1 MGKFGIGQPVS
12 RFEDPKL
19 LQGKGRYVDD
29 VTLPHQAQAFVLRSP
44 LAHAVIKS
52 IDVEEARKAP
62 GVLLVLTGDDVAERG
77 LGSPRPMMPQKR
89 PDGSDAFIRP
99 QPLISKDRVRFVGDN
114 LAFIVAETLAQAKD
128 AAELIDVDFDPL
140 PVNVMTEDAVNSSSS
155 PVWDECP
162 DNVAFHREFG
172 DKAAVEAAF
181 TAADHIVKRNLVVNR
196 ITTNSMETRGCVAE
210 YDEFDDRYHLRGTL
224 QAPHM
229 IRMILANAIFK
240 QPINKFH
247 VYCDDV
253 GGGFGMKGGCYA
265 EYPLSLW
272 AAEILGRPVKWVS
285 ERSDAL
291 LADEQARDHRYE
303 AELALDSEGTFLGLR
318 TRNITNIGAYYTSDR
333 ATLGAFDSLGGI
345 AGTYKTPA
353 LFAEASGVMTN
364 TQSTGPYRGAGRPEA
379 AYIIESM
386 IDAAARELK
395 MDGVEIRRRNTILAE
410 AMPFKT
416 GLTFTYDSG
425 DFLKNLDDCVDMAD
439 YGGFAARRESSK
451 ANGKLRGVGVSNTIE
466 QAAHKMLEM
475 SEIRFDASG
484 RATLLMGTA
493 DQGQGHETVFTQI
506 LSNEL
511 GLDTDDIRYKD
522 ADTDIVAAGTG
533 TFASRSITLGGT
545 AITIAAQKIIEK
557 GTKIVAHM
565 MEADEKDI
573 SFDDGIFSIEG
584 TNKSM
589 TIQDVAKTSF
599 MPGKMPPH
607 IEPGLYQTGTSPTGL
622 PNYPNGC
629 HICEVE
635 IDEETGAVEI
645 VRYTVVDDV
654 GTVVNPLLLKGQIQG
669 GIVQGAGQALME
681 DFSLDADSGQ
691 VIAGSFMDYCMPR
704 AANFCSFNIG
714 NNEVPTPT
722 NPLGVKGA
730 GEAGTVGALS
740 AVMSAVND
748 ALEPLGA
755 DFIDMPATS
764 NKVWDA
770 IRSARS

>member
-19 LQGKGRYVDD
+19 LRGMGRYVDD
-29 VTLPHQAQAFVLRSP
+29 VTVSQQARAYVLRSP
-44 LAHAVIKS
+44 VAHAVIKS
-52 IDVEEARKAP
+52 IDVDAARNAP
-62 GVLLVLTGDDVAERG
+62 GVLLVLTGEDVAKRG
-77 LGSPRPMMPQKR
+77 LGTPRPMVPQKR
-89 PDGSDAFIRP
+89 RDGSDAYICP
-99 QPLISKDRVRFVGDN
+99 QPLLSKDQVRFVGDN
-114 LAFIVAETLAQAKD
+114 LAFIVAETLDQAKD
-128 AAELIDVDFDPL
+128 AAELIDVDLETL
-140 PVNVMTEDAVNSSSS
+140 PNNVQLEKAIQSGAR
-155 PVWDECP
+155 PIWDDCS
-162 DNVAFHREFG
+162 DNIAFHREFG
-172 DKAAVEAAF
+172 DRTATDEAF
-181 TAADHIVKRNLVVNR
+181 SKADHIVRRKLVINR
-196 ITTNSMETRGCVAE
+196 ITTNSMETRGCIAE
-210 YDEFDDRYHLRGTL
+210 YDAFDDRYHLRGTL

-240 QPINKFH
+240 QPITKFH
-247 VYCDDV
+247 VFCDDV

-272 AAEILGRPVKWVS
+272 ASELLGRPIKWVS
-285 ERSDAL
+285 ERSDAFL
-291 LADEQARDHRYE
+291 GDEQARDHSYE
-303 AELALDSEGTFLGLR
+303 AELALDSNGIFLGLR

-345 AGTYKTPA
+345 AGTYNTPA
-353 LFAEASGVMTN
+353 IFAEASGIFTN

-386 IDAAARELK
+386 IDTAARKLK
-395 MDGVEIRRRNTILAE
+395 IDSVEIRRRNTIPAD

-425 DFLKNLDDCVDMAD
+425 DFIRNLDDCIGMAD
-439 YGGFAARRESSK
+439 YAGFSDRRGVSK
-451 ANGKLRGVGVSNTIE
+451 ANGKLRGIGVSNTIE
-466 QAAHKMLEM
+466 QAAHKMLEL

-511 GLDTDDIRYKD
+511 GIDTDDIRYKD
-522 ADTDIVAAGTG
+522 SDTDIVAAGTG

-545 AITIAAQKIIEK
+545 AISIAAEKLIEK
-557 GTKIVAHM
+557 GKKIVAHLM
-565 MEADEKDI
+565 DADEKEI

-589 TIQDVAKTSF
+589 AIGDVAKMSF
-599 MPGKMPPH
+599 MPGKMPPGL
-607 IEPGLYQTGTSPTGL
+607 EPGFYQTGTSPTGL

-629 HICEVE
+629 HVCEVE
-635 IDEETGAVEI
+635 IDEETGVVDI
-645 VRYTVVDDV
+645 VKYSVVDDV
-654 GTVVNPLLLKGQIQG
+654 GTVINPLLLKGQIHG

-681 DFSLDADSGQ
+681 DFSMDAESGQ

-704 AANFCSFNIG
+704 AADFCSFNVG
-714 NNEVPTPT
+714 NNEVPTQT

-740 AVMSAVND
+740 AVMSAVNS

-755 DFIDMPATS
+755 DFIDMPATP
-764 NKVWDA
+764 NKVWGA
-770 IRSARS
+770 IRNAKA

>member
-1 MGKFGIGQPVS
+1 
-12 RFEDPKL
+12 
-19 LQGKGRYVDD
+19 
-29 VTLPHQAQAFVLRSP
+29 
-44 LAHAVIKS
+44 
-52 IDVEEARKAP
+52 
-62 GVLLVLTGDDVAERG
+62 
-77 LGSPRPMMPQKR
+77 
-89 PDGSDAFIRP
+89 
-99 QPLISKDRVRFVGDN
+99 
-114 LAFIVAETLAQAKD
+114 
-128 AAELIDVDFDPL
+128 
-140 PVNVMTEDAVNSSSS
+140 
-155 PVWDECP
+155 
-162 DNVAFHREFG
+162 
-172 DKAAVEAAF
+172 
-181 TAADHIVKRNLVVNR
+181 
-196 ITTNSMETRGCVAE
+196 
-210 YDEFDDRYHLRGTL
+210 
-224 QAPHM
+224 
-229 IRMILANAIFK
+229 
-240 QPINKFH
+240 
-247 VYCDDV
+247 
-253 GGGFGMKGGCYA
+253 
-265 EYPLSLW
+265 
-272 AAEILGRPVKWVS
+272 
-285 ERSDAL
+285 
-291 LADEQARDHRYE
+291 
-303 AELALDSEGTFLGLR
+303 
-318 TRNITNIGAYYTSDR
+318 
-333 ATLGAFDSLGGI
+333 
-345 AGTYKTPA
+345 
-353 LFAEASGVMTN
+353 
-364 TQSTGPYRGAGRPEA
+364 
-379 AYIIESM
+379 M

-395 MDGVEIRRRNTILAE
+395 MDGVEIRRKNSIPAD

-425 DFLKNLDDCVDMAD
+425 DFIKNLDDCVSMAD
-439 YGGFAARRESSK
+439 YEGFPARCETSK
-451 ANGKLRGVGVSNTIE
+451 AKGKLRGVGVSNTIE

-545 AITIAAQKIIEK
+545 AISIAAQKIIEK

-565 MEADEKDI
+565 MDADEKDI

-584 TNKSM
+584 SNKSM

-635 IDEETGAVEI
+635 IDEETGAVKI

-704 AANFCSFNIG
+704 AADFCSFNIG

-755 DFIDMPATS
+755 DFIDMPATP
-764 NKVWDA
+764 NKVWEA